1 MDITA
6 HYSERYTT
14 APTLSRTHTVTR
26 LLQWTFGLVP
36 IVAGADKFMHLLTDW
51 DKYLAPAVA
60 NLLPFSTHTFMS
72 VVGIIEMVAGALV
85 LIKPKLG
92 SMIVALWLIGI
103 AINLLLGGQYFDVA
117 VRDTVMA
124 IAAFSL
130 FLLVTND
137 RHEAAQR

>member
-6 HYSERYTT
+6 NYQGSY
-14 APTLSRTHTVTR
+14 APVATLSRTHTVTR

-36 IVAGADKFMHLLTDW
+36 IVAGADKFIHLLTDW
-51 DKYLAPAVA
+51 DKYLALAVA
-60 NLLPFSTHTFMS
+60 DLLPYCTHTFMS

-103 AINLLLGGQYFDVA
+103 AINLLPGGQYFDVA

-130 FLLVTND
+130 FLLVTK
-137 RHEAAQR
+137 REQERVQ